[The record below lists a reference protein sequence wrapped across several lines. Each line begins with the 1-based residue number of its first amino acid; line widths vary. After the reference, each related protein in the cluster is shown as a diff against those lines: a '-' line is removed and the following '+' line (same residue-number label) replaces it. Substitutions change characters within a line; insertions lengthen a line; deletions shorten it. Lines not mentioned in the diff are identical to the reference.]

1 MFGQR
6 TVRPGC
12 VELVLIMDRGYMA
25 NDACRGT
32 VGNVSMTPLMATVYT
47 LLQQQRDYLS
57 WPIVYFL
64 QNKKDAY
71 VGEST
76 DVVTR
81 MKAHLK
87 TEKKQDFKSVSL
99 ILSDLFNKSAT
110 LDVES
115 NLIQLTGELRRNDK
129 IVNEGT
135 FKMPR
140 WVLIKP

>member
-1 MFGQR
+1 
-6 TVRPGC
+6 
-12 VELVLIMDRGYMA
+12 
-25 NDACRGT
+25 
-32 VGNVSMTPLMATVYT
+32 
-47 LLQQQRDYLS
+47 
-57 WPIVYFL
+57 L